1 MVTKILLI
9 IMLVLYVALL
19 IMRYKKKD
27 NPKIE
32 GGVQVVQG
40 ILWSL
45 IAVDNWAERS
55 IGMRIVYIIIILMSF
70 IVGIKELYRC
80 RQYFLL
86 GRRKET
92 KKGCSCAK
100 KKWLEQ
106 MAVMEKTAY
115 FAERRKCR

>member
-32 GGVQVVQG
+32 GGAQVVQG

-45 IAVDNWAERS
+45 IAVDSWGGTFHWNENCLHNHHS
-55 IGMRIVYIIIILMSF
+55 YVVYS
-70 IVGIKELYRC
+70 RN
-80 RQYFLL
+80 
-86 GRRKET
+86 
-92 KKGCSCAK
+92 KGA
-100 KKWLEQ
+100 L
-106 MAVMEKTAY
+106 
-115 FAERRKCR
+115 

>member
-70 IVGIKELYRC
+70 IVGIRSFIDAGNNFCSGGE
-80 RQYFLL
+80 
-86 GRRKET
+86 RKQR
-92 KKGCSCAK
+92 KG
-100 KKWLEQ
+100 
-106 MAVMEKTAY
+106 AVAQK
-115 FAERRKCR
+115 RNGWSRWQ

>member
-70 IVGIKELYRC
+70 IVGIKEPYRC
-80 RQYFLL
+80 RQ
-86 GRRKET
+86 
-92 KKGCSCAK
+92 
-100 KKWLEQ
+100 
-106 MAVMEKTAY
+106 
-115 FAERRKCR
+115 

>member
-19 IMRYKKKD
+19 IMRYKKKKD

-70 IVGIKELYRC
+70 IAGIKELYRC
-80 RQYFLL
+80 RQ
-86 GRRKET
+86 
-92 KKGCSCAK
+92 
-100 KKWLEQ
+100 
-106 MAVMEKTAY
+106 
-115 FAERRKCR
+115 

>member
-55 IGMRIVYIIIILMSF
+55 IGMRIVYIIIILCS
-70 IVGIKELYRC
+70 IR
-80 RQYFLL
+80 
-86 GRRKET
+86 ET
-92 KKGCSCAK
+92 KQRKGVKAQKRNGWSR
-100 KKWLEQ
+100 WQ
-106 MAVMEKTAY
+106 
-115 FAERRKCR
+115 

>member
-1 MVTKILLI
+1 MVTKILLT
-9 IMLVLYVALL
+9 IMLVFYVALL
-19 IMRYKKKD
+19 IMRYKKD

-70 IVGIKELYRC
+70 LVGIKELYRC
-80 RQYFLL
+80 RQ
-86 GRRKET
+86 
-92 KKGCSCAK
+92 
-100 KKWLEQ
+100 
-106 MAVMEKTAY
+106 
-115 FAERRKCR
+115 

>member
-55 IGMRIVYIIIILMSF
+55 KIGRAS
-70 IVGIKELYRC
+70 C
-80 RQYFLL
+80 R
-86 GRRKET
+86 
-92 KKGCSCAK
+92 
-100 KKWLEQ
+100 
-106 MAVMEKTAY
+106 
-115 FAERRKCR
+115 ERV

>member
-1 MVTKILLI
+1 MVTKILLT
-9 IMLVLYVALL
+9 IMLVFYVALL
-19 IMRYKKKD
+19 IMRYKKG

-80 RQYFLL
+80 RQ
-86 GRRKET
+86 
-92 KKGCSCAK
+92 
-100 KKWLEQ
+100 
-106 MAVMEKTAY
+106 
-115 FAERRKCR
+115 

>member
-1 MVTKILLI
+1 MGTKILLI

-32 GGVQVVQG
+32 GGVQV
-40 ILWSL
+40 
-45 IAVDNWAERS
+45 DNWAERS

-80 RQYFLL
+80 R
-86 GRRKET
+86 R
-92 KKGCSCAK
+92 
-100 KKWLEQ
+100 
-106 MAVMEKTAY
+106 
-115 FAERRKCR
+115 

>member
-9 IMLVLYVALL
+9 IMLVLYIALL

-45 IAVDNWAERS
+45 IAVDSWAERS
-55 IGMRIVYIIIILMSF
+55 NGMRIVYIIIILMSF

-80 RQYFLL
+80 RQ
-86 GRRKET
+86 
-92 KKGCSCAK
+92 
-100 KKWLEQ
+100 
-106 MAVMEKTAY
+106 
-115 FAERRKCR
+115 

>member
-55 IGMRIVYIIIILMSF
+55 IVRIVYIIIILMSF

-80 RQYFLL
+80 RQ
-86 GRRKET
+86 
-92 KKGCSCAK
+92 
-100 KKWLEQ
+100 
-106 MAVMEKTAY
+106 
-115 FAERRKCR
+115 

>member
-32 GGVQVVQG
+32 GGVQG

-80 RQYFLL
+80 RQ
-86 GRRKET
+86 
-92 KKGCSCAK
+92 
-100 KKWLEQ
+100 
-106 MAVMEKTAY
+106 
-115 FAERRKCR
+115 

>member
-45 IAVDNWAERS
+45 IAVDNWAERF

-80 RQYFLL
+80 RQ
-86 GRRKET
+86 
-92 KKGCSCAK
+92 
-100 KKWLEQ
+100 
-106 MAVMEKTAY
+106 
-115 FAERRKCR
+115 